1 LDKSLTKDT
10 GKSAFDAL
18 LGRFDKKKPEYVRKK
33 LDEVAIGHMSTYYN
47 MLLPQEVLISHL
59 SIICTKAV
67 LSQKTALCS
76 VFFLRPMTL

>member
-10 GKSAFDAL
+10 SKSAFDAL
-18 LGRFDKKKPEYVRKK
+18 LGRFDKKPEYVRKK

-67 LSQKTALCS
+67 LSQKKPRYA
-76 VFFLRPMTL
+76 VFFSYAR